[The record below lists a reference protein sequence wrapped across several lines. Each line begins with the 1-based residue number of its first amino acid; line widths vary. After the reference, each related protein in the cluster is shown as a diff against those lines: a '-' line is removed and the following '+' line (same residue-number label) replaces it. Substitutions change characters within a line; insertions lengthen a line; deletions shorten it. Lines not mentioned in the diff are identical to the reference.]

1 MTTGEQHT
9 LFRSTMAVEG
19 GNPVTANHDKLLDML
34 KRLKKEG
41 MDAVDS
47 RKADMQKA
55 DKMYRLYRPPDE
67 DDKKAKEKGQPIKIV
82 YPVTFAQIQATLA
95 ILLSTFIKKPFFE
108 LEGRSPN
115 FYRGSKLFEL
125 ELQYELEQA
134 SFFMYFHQ
142 MLLDML
148 KYGFAKM
155 NVGYKREFSY
165 QTVPNPVRSQ
175 LNQYLPFMAGFVP
188 EKVTQRILGYE
199 GAEFTVDDP
208 YEVCFDPR
216 VSIGEIQKGRFIF
229 QQEKMS
235 YNTLRSLADEGTY
248 FNIENLPKHH
258 TGLQQLKVP
267 STDFLGSVIEGS
279 EEITIDTA
287 FVRIV
292 PKNYGLGELEREQIW
307 RIAMANEARII
318 AGEPSPYQHNK
329 FPCVVAEYLPDLHNT
344 TNDGMSQT
352 IDGLQNLI
360 DWLLNSHM
368 DSVRKT
374 INNHW
379 LIDPDKIYIE
389 DVKAHKNVW
398 RTKPGALAAGAD
410 RIVKQFNITDYTQQN
425 LNDANMALSF
435 VFRTS
440 GVNDNT
446 MGLQLPTGRTA
457 TEVATLS
464 KSSAGRL
471 RMLALSLFFQTV
483 RPLGEQM
490 IQNVQSQ
497 MEAERFIKV
506 TGDLARQM
514 GIPAEL
520 IQEQYVRIDPS
531 ALQGSYSISMIDPN
545 TPTDKMFLG
554 NILKDVLVGVTQNPQ
569 FAAVAGVNPSALVNT
584 MLMMFG
590 VPNISDIVAPVDSA
604 EMKAMLAQVQGI
616 AGRGVQATV
625 MDPNQIQQQVQAGNL
640 I

>member
-1 MTTGEQHT
+1 
-9 LFRSTMAVEG
+9 
-19 GNPVTANHDKLLDML
+19 
-34 KRLKKEG
+34 
-41 MDAVDS
+41 
-47 RKADMQKA
+47 
-55 DKMYRLYRPPDE
+55 
-67 DDKKAKEKGQPIKIV
+67 
-82 YPVTFAQIQATLA
+82 
-95 ILLSTFIKKPFFE
+95 
-108 LEGRSPN
+108 
-115 FYRGSKLFEL
+115 
-125 ELQYELEQA
+125 
-134 SFFMYFHQ
+134 
-142 MLLDML
+142 
-148 KYGFAKM
+148 
-155 NVGYKREFSY
+155 
-165 QTVPNPVRSQ
+165 
-175 LNQYLPFMAGFVP
+175 
-188 EKVTQRILGYE
+188 
-199 GAEFTVDDP
+199 
-208 YEVCFDPR
+208 
-216 VSIGEIQKGRFIF
+216 
-229 QQEKMS
+229 
-235 YNTLRSLADEGTY
+235 
-248 FNIENLPKHH
+248 
-258 TGLQQLKVP
+258 
-267 STDFLGSVIEGS
+267 
-279 EEITIDTA
+279 
-287 FVRIV
+287 
-292 PKNYGLGELEREQIW
+292 
-307 RIAMANEARII
+307 
-318 AGEPSPYQHNK
+318 
-329 FPCVVAEYLPDLHNT
+329 
-344 TNDGMSQT
+344 
-352 IDGLQNLI
+352 
-360 DWLLNSHM
+360 
-368 DSVRKT
+368 
-374 INNHW
+374 
-379 LIDPDKIYIE
+379 
-389 DVKAHKNVW
+389 
-398 RTKPGALAAGAD
+398 
-410 RIVKQFNITDYTQQN
+410 
-425 LNDANMALSF
+425 
-435 VFRTS
+435 
-440 GVNDNT
+440 